1 MTFAGFGKAR
11 LPACFLLFYLC
22 WSRSG
27 KKGLCRAVGKGVY
40 SSAQRWISTLLT
52 REGLI
57 GQIGPAIHPT
67 RLGTIPVGRSRR
79 EVAP

>member
-11 LPACFLLFYLC
+11 LSLCFLLFYLC

-27 KKGLCRAVGKGVY
+27 KKGLCRAVAKGVY
-40 SSAQRWISTLLT
+40 SAALLWIWTLVT

-57 GQIGPAIHPT
+57 GKIGPAIHPT
-67 RLGTIPVGRSRR
+67 RPGTIPVGRPRR
-79 EVAP
+79 